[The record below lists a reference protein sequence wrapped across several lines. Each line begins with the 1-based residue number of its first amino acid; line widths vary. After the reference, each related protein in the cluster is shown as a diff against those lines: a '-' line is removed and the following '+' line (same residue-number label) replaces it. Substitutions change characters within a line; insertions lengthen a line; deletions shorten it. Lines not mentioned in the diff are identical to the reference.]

1 MKNNT
6 LLNYMMKNMLILL
19 LSLSL
24 ILFTQWVKVMKYGEK
39 GPQITVY
46 TFLGLLC
53 LGAFAVIGLLI
64 QKSLEN
70 CKIKFIRDFPIL
82 GWVSITSLVFCMLSS
97 SVIKAINAVDFH
109 SITTHILTYAGI
121 SVANRLGDLKKLSLK
136 IAITGVFVFIGTYLG
151 SALLAQFGLFV
162 VGK

>member
-1 MKNNT
+1 MTNNT
-6 LLNYMMKNMLILL
+6 TNYMLKNILILL

-24 ILFTQWVKVMKYGEK
+24 ILFTQWVKVMKYGAK
-39 GPQITVY
+39 GIQITTE
-46 TFLGLLC
+46 TFLGLGC
-53 LGAFAVIGLLI
+53 LGIFAIIGLLI

-82 GWVSITSLVFCMLSS
+82 GWVSITSLVFCMMSNQI
-97 SVIKAINAVDFH
+97 IKYINAVDFL
-109 SITTHILTYAGI
+109 SITTPILTYAGI
-121 SVANRLGDLKKLSLK
+121 SVANRLGDLGKLSWK

-162 VGK
+162 AGK

>member
-6 LLNYMMKNMLILL
+6 INYMIKNVLILL

-24 ILFTQWVKVMKYGEK
+24 ILFTQWVKVMKYGAK
-39 GPQITVY
+39 GPQITME
-46 TFLGLLC
+46 TFLGLAC

-82 GWVSITSLVFCMLSS
+82 GWVSITSLVFCMMSNQ
-97 SVIKAINAVDFH
+97 VIKYINAVDFL
-109 SITTHILTYAGI
+109 SITTPILTYAGI
-121 SVANRLGDLKKLSLK
+121 SVVNRLGDLRKLSWK

-162 VGK
+162 AGK